1 MKSALV
7 VLRSLNTNSKGI
19 MALVRFPPAPR
30 PLFVVRVPRFIHA
43 HAPTC
48 TNAPTSPHSNRA
60 DSTDDVCELGYFF
73 VLKKYPDHQAP
84 AGQQQYAGADFRGV
98 VRAVPGKLPGVVRGC
113 AQESPGRTQGSQSG
127 SRAIGRSECGWVSCP
142 VCTPAAGNTEVHSN
156 APQGCRSALLAF
168 LRESLV
174 PSHSGVALCLD
185 TVGTVSNR
193 HCVQRTAWGVCGD
206 VSHGSGACIRKTM

>member
-48 TNAPTSPHSNRA
+48 TNAPTSPHSNCA

-168 LRESLV
+168 LRESSPESLWCGTLFGHCWDRV
-174 PSHSGVALCLD
+174 QQTLCPED
-185 TVGTVSNR
+185 CVGRVWRRVTR
-193 HCVQRTAWGVCGD
+193 
-206 VSHGSGACIRKTM
+206 